1 MPWQERSIV
10 TVRKKFVT
18 RATQEGANIA
28 ALCPIGRRPTKQ
40 CRTNY
45 STFADF
51 ILPQASEICS
61 KPAVRVK
68 FSILV
73 MNSGSSRFA

>member
-28 ALCPIGRRPTKQ
+28 ALCRQ
-40 CRTNY
+40 Y
-45 STFADF
+45 
-51 ILPQASEICS
+51 EIS
-61 KPAVRVK
+61 RKTGYKWLDRAAEAEVRLNQPDAVVTR
-68 FSILV
+68 
-73 MNSGSSRFA
+73 